1 MTALVVFTHG
11 KESGP
16 WGSKIRFLATI
27 AETFGA
33 RVISPDYR
41 DLADPDIRVKRLLD
55 TQLNTPASSPLVLV
69 GSSMGGYVSCVASET
84 LRPTGLFLMAPAIG
98 MPGYA
103 VPAPLPHAQKVEVV
117 MGWRDE
123 VIPPQHVIDFAQ
135 THRAALHLLDADHR
149 LNEVLPEVGALF
161 KRFLAQLLNS
171 HKTASE
177 LGRDFVSSPR
187 STKQCR

>member
-16 WGSKIRFLATI
+16 WGSKIRHLASI
-27 AETFGA
+27 AESFGA
-33 RVISPDYR
+33 RVISPDYS
-41 DLADPDIRVKRLLD
+41 DLTDPDFRVKRLLD
-55 TQLNTPASSPLVLV
+55 IPLNTTTSSPLVLV
-69 GSSMGGYVSCVASET
+69 GSSMGGYVSCVASEI

-103 VPAPLPHAQKVEVV
+103 VHAPLPYAQKLEIV

-135 THRAALHLLDADHR
+135 THRATLHLLDADHR
-149 LNEVLPEVGALF
+149 LNEVLPELGTLF
-161 KRFLAQLLNS
+161 EHFLTQLLNS
-171 HKTASE
+171 HKLETPA
-177 LGRDFVSSPR
+177 GSSHVD
-187 STKQCR
+187 